1 MDKGIESGVLPGTD
15 SCDGCSPGP
24 WTRGEGLSGSSA
36 NGAASSVGAE
46 VASSDA
52 RSATGVGMEE
62 KRSRKR
68 RMVRFVVVVA
78 VAAVDESGW
87 RKVEE
92 DQLESFPCP
101 ACKDHLRLGSYRVH
115 RFRFEPGRTNCRERR
130 RPALGSGRSSNQGCG
145 VSEVRGR
152 ATSP

>member
-1 MDKGIESGVLPGTD
+1 MVDKGIESGVLPGTD

-78 VAAVDESGW
+78 VAAVDE
-87 RKVEE
+87 
-92 DQLESFPCP
+92 
-101 ACKDHLRLGSYRVH
+101 
-115 RFRFEPGRTNCRERR
+115 
-130 RPALGSGRSSNQGCG
+130 
-145 VSEVRGR
+145 
-152 ATSP
+152 